1 MADSYVDMFNQFK
14 IIHCMCPKCDDI
26 IRVSDMQLYSKDEA
40 ETTWLDSFDADVRS
54 LGEREDRFAEEATR
68 LKEESVKRGRERVP
82 GIINKS
88 LDGNFARL
96 KYDPYD
102 IKAIHHPVDFVV
114 FEGMNAGQVENVT
127 LLSHGTRDPHM
138 RDVHRAIE
146 KAIDAKA
153 YDWKV
158 LRATEDGE
166 ITLK

>member
-14 IIHCMCPKCDDI
+14 IIHCMCPKCNGI
-26 IRVSDMQLYSKDEA
+26 IRISDMQLYSKEA
-40 ETTWLDSFDADVRS
+40 ETTWLDSFDADLLS
-54 LGEREDRFAEEATR
+54 LERREAEFEEEKSR
-68 LKEESVKRGRERVP
+68 IKEESIRRGRERIP
-82 GIINKS
+82 GLVNRS

-96 KYDPYD
+96 GYDPYD
-102 IKAIHHPVDFVV
+102 IKAIHHPVDFIV
-114 FEGMNAGQVENVT
+114 FDGMNKEQLESVT
-127 LLSHGTRDPHM
+127 LLSHGTRDPHL

-166 ITLK
+166 ITFK